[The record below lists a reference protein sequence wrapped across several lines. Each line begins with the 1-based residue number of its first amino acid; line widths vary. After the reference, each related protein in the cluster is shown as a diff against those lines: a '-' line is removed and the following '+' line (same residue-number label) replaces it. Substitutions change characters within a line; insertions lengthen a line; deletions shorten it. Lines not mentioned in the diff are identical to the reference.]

1 MKLLTRYN
9 RINIGVTIIIMLVT
23 GIVYYYTISHI
34 LTGQIDKDLVLEENE
49 VFSYVSKNH
58 RLPDV
63 YESNHQQIVFSLLG
77 NKKTERRFLDT
88 VYRDDDEKD
97 LEAARALISSVKVS
111 GQDYRITVTQSKVE
125 TEELIQIIFLI
136 TIGVIVSLLVILIVL
151 NRVIL
156 KSIWKPFYK
165 VLSQLKEFSL
175 ASNPIVHR
183 TPSTIEEFTE
193 LDQAVIIM
201 ADRVK
206 NDYQNLKAFTENASH
221 ELMTP
226 ISIINSKLD
235 TLVQTDEFTD
245 KQSKLLNDIYGTV
258 TRLTRLNKSMLL
270 LAKIENG
277 LIQDTAEV
285 NITEALEDCL
295 YQHEEIIHQLNIKL
309 TTNLEDKK
317 IRANKSLIEILL
329 NNLLSN
335 AIRHNYHNGELSI
348 KLDAQKLTINN
359 TGEGNFD
366 FDQVLKRFHKSD
378 GSEGIGLGLTLC
390 KQICDNYG
398 FKLGYLNVNHTHA
411 FSVAFDMSIYRY
423 TNPPNLHRI
432 E

>member
-1 MKLLTRYN
+1 MKLFDRYN
-9 RINIGVTIIIMLVT
+9 RVNIGVTIIIMLIT
-23 GIVYYYTISHI
+23 GVVYYYTISHI

-49 VFSYVSKNH
+49 VYNYVSKNH

-63 YESNHQQIVFSLLG
+63 YKSNHQQIVFMPLG
-77 NKKTERRFLDT
+77 NKQVERRFLDT
-88 VYRDDDEKD
+88 VYRDEDKKD
-97 LEAARALISSVKVS
+97 LEAGRALISSVKVL
-111 GQDYRITVTQSKVE
+111 GENYRILVTQSKVE
-125 TEELIQIIFLI
+125 TEDLIQIIFLI

-165 VLSQLKEFSL
+165 VLFQLKEFSL
-175 ASNPIVHR
+175 ANHATINS
-183 TPSTIEEFTE
+183 TPSTIDEFTE
-193 LDQAVIIM
+193 LDQAVISM

-206 NDYQNLKAFTENASH
+206 SDYQNLKVFTENASH

-226 ISIINSKLD
+226 ISVINSKLD

-277 LIQDTAEV
+277 LIPDNQDVDIKEV
-285 NITEALEDCL
+285 LEECL
-295 YQHEEIIHQLNIKL
+295 YQHEEMTSQLNIKL
-309 TTNLEDKK
+309 VTNLQDK
-317 IRANKSLIEILL
+317 RLQASKSLIEILL

-335 AIRHNYHNGELSI
+335 AIRHNYQNGELSVY
-348 KLDAQKLTINN
+348 LDAEKLTISN
-359 TGEGNFD
+359 TGEGSFD
-366 FDQVLKRFHKSD
+366 FGQVLKRFHKSD

-398 FKLGYLNVNHTHA
+398 YNFNYEHDNRHT
-411 FSVAFDMSIYRY
+411 FSVTF
-423 TNPPNLHRI
+423 
-432 E
+432 

>member
-1 MKLLTRYN
+1 MNLFEKYN
-9 RINIGVTIIIMLVT
+9 RINVGVTIVIMLVT

-63 YESNHQQIVFSLLG
+63 YESNHQQIVFTPSG
-77 NKKTERRFLDT
+77 QKKIKRRFLDT
-88 VYRDDDEKD
+88 TYHDSDEKD
-97 LEAARALISSVKVS
+97 LEAGRALISSVKLAGHNYSILV
-111 GQDYRITVTQSKVE
+111 IQSKVE
-125 TEELIQIIFLI
+125 TEDLIQIIFLI
-136 TIGVIVSLLVILIVL
+136 TIGVIVSLLAILLLL

-165 VLSQLKEFSL
+165 ILLQLKEFSL
-175 ASNPIVHR
+175 ANHANIHS
-183 TPSTIEEFTE
+183 TPSNIEEFAE
-193 LDQAVIIM
+193 LDQAVISM

-206 NDYQNLKAFTENASH
+206 SDYDNLKAFTENASH

-226 ISIINSKLD
+226 ISVINSKLD

-245 KQSKLLNDIYGTV
+245 KQSNLLNDIYCTV

-277 LIQDTAEV
+277 LIQDSQLIDVKE
-285 NITEALEDCL
+285 ILEHGI
-295 YQHEEIIHQLNIKL
+295 YQHEEMIQQLDITLNISLGNKQLN
-309 TTNLEDKK
+309 
-317 IRANKSLIEILL
+317 ANRSLMEILV

-335 AIRHNYHNGELSI
+335 AIRHNYTGGSLSVV
-348 KLDAQKLTINN
+348 LDTAKLTVSN
-359 TGEGNFD
+359 TGKNVFN

-378 GSEGIGLGLTLC
+378 ESEGIGLGLTLC

-398 FKLGYLNVNHTHA
+398 FTLSHKQHSKTHA
-411 FSVAFDMSIYRY
+411 FSVVF
-423 TNPPNLHRI
+423 
-432 E
+432 

>member
-9 RINIGVTIIIMLVT
+9 RVNIGVTIIIMLVT

-49 VFSYVSKNH
+49 VFNYVSKNH

-63 YESNHQQIVFSLLG
+63 YESNHQQILFSLLG
-77 NKKTERRFLDT
+77 DKKIERRFLDT

-97 LEAARALISSVKVS
+97 LEAARALISSVNVS
-111 GQDYRITVTQSKVE
+111 GQNYRIMVTQSKVE
-125 TEELIQIIFLI
+125 TEDLIQIIFLI
-136 TIGVIVSLLVILIVL
+136 TIGVIATLLVILIIL

-165 VLSQLKEFSL
+165 ILFQLKEFSL
-175 ASNPIVHR
+175 ANHATINS
-183 TPSTIEEFTE
+183 TPSNIDEFTE
-193 LDQAVIIM
+193 LDQAVISM

-206 NDYQNLKAFTENASH
+206 SDYQNLKAFTENASH

-226 ISIINSKLD
+226 ISVINSKLD

-277 LIQDTAEV
+277 LIQDNQDVDLKEV
-285 NITEALEDCL
+285 LEECL
-295 YQHEEIIHQLNIKL
+295 YQHEEMTHQLNIKL
-309 TTNLEDKK
+309 VTALHDKHLQ
-317 IRANKSLIEILL
+317 ANKSLIEILL

-335 AIRHNYHNGELSI
+335 AIRHNQQNGELSVY
-348 KLDAQKLTINN
+348 LTTGKLTISN
-359 TGEGNFD
+359 TGKGSFS
-366 FDQVLKRFHKSD
+366 FQQVLKRFHKSD

-398 FKLGYLNVNHTHA
+398 FKLDYEQTGNIHI
-411 FSVAFDMSIYRY
+411 FSVTF
-423 TNPPNLHRI
+423 
-432 E
+432 

>member
-1 MKLLTRYN
+1 MKLFDKYN
-9 RINIGVTIIIMLVT
+9 RVNIGVTIIIMLVT

-49 VFSYVSKNH
+49 VFSYVNKNH

-63 YESNHQQIVFSLLG
+63 YESNHQQIVFAPL
-77 NKKTERRFLDT
+77 KQQEVQRRFLDT

-97 LEAARALISSVKVS
+97 MEAARALISSVTVS
-111 GQDYRITVTQSKVE
+111 GQNYRIIVTQSKVE
-125 TEELIQIIFLI
+125 TEDLIQIIFLI
-136 TIGVIVSLLVILIVL
+136 TIGVIVALLAILIIL

-165 VLSQLKEFSL
+165 VLFQLKEFSL
-175 ASNPIVHR
+175 ASHPTISS
-183 TPSTIEEFTE
+183 TPSTIDEFTE
-193 LDQAVIIM
+193 LDQAVINM

-206 NDYQNLKAFTENASH
+206 SDYQNLKVFTENASH

-277 LIQDTAEV
+277 LIKDNTDV
-285 NITEALEDCL
+285 NVKLILEECI
-295 YQHEEIIHQLNIKL
+295 YQHEEMIHQLGINLK
-309 TTNLEDKK
+309 TTLGEKQLL
-317 IRANKSLIEILL
+317 ANKSLIEILL

-335 AIRHNYHNGELSI
+335 AIRHNYQNGELSI
-348 KLDAQKLTINN
+348 ELDAEKLTITN
-359 TGEGNFD
+359 TGKGSFD
-366 FDQVLKRFHKSD
+366 FDKVLKRFHKSD

-398 FKLGYLNVNHTHA
+398 FTFRYKQEGKLHS
-411 FSVAFDMSIYRY
+411 FSVIF
-423 TNPPNLHRI
+423 
-432 E
+432 

>member
-1 MKLLTRYN
+1 MKLFDRYN
-9 RINIGVTIIIMLVT
+9 RVNIGVTIIIMLIT
-23 GIVYYYTISHI
+23 GVVYYYTISHI

-63 YESNHQQIVFSLLG
+63 YESNHQQIVFMPLG
-77 NKKTERRFLDT
+77 NNQVKRRFLDT
-88 VYRDDDEKD
+88 VYRDADEKD
-97 LEAARALISSVKVS
+97 LEAGRALISSVKVL
-111 GQDYRITVTQSKVE
+111 GQNYRVLVTQSKVE
-125 TEELIQIIFLI
+125 TEDLIQIIFLI

-165 VLSQLKEFSL
+165 VLFQLKEFSL
-175 ASNPIVHR
+175 TNHPVIST
-183 TPSTIEEFTE
+183 TPSTIDEFKE
-193 LDQAVIIM
+193 LDKAVISM

-206 NDYQNLKAFTENASH
+206 NDYQNLKVFTENASH

-226 ISIINSKLD
+226 ISVINSKLD

-277 LIQDTAEV
+277 LIQDNQDVDIKEV
-285 NITEALEDCL
+285 LEECL
-295 YQHEEIIHQLNIKL
+295 YQHEEMIYQLNIKL
-309 TTNLEDKK
+309 VTDLHDKHSH
-317 IRANKSLIEILL
+317 ANKSLIEVLL

-335 AIRHNYHNGELSI
+335 GIRHNHQGGELSI
-348 KLDAQKLTINN
+348 YLDTEKLIISN
-359 TGEGNFD
+359 TGEGSFD
-366 FDQVLKRFHKSD
+366 FGQVLKRFHKSD

-398 FKLGYLNVNHTHA
+398 YTLNYEYDNNTHI
-411 FSVAFDMSIYRY
+411 FSVVF
-423 TNPPNLHRI
+423 
-432 E
+432 

>member
-1 MKLLTRYN
+1 MKLLDRYN
-9 RINIGVTIIIMLVT
+9 RVNIGVTIIIMLVT
-23 GIVYYYTISHI
+23 GVVYYYTISHI

-63 YESNHQQIVFSLLG
+63 YESNHQQIVFAPLSD
-77 NKKTERRFLDT
+77 KKIDRRFLDT
-88 VYRDDDEKD
+88 TYHDSDEKD
-97 LEAARALISSVKVS
+97 LEAGRALISSVSVS
-111 GQDYRITVTQSKVE
+111 GQNYRILVTQSKVE
-125 TEELIQIIFLI
+125 TEDLIQIIFLI

-165 VLSQLKEFSL
+165 VLFQLKEFSL
-175 ASNPIVHR
+175 ASNPTIHS

-193 LDQAVIIM
+193 LDQAVISM

-206 NDYQNLKAFTENASH
+206 NDYQNLKTFTENASH

-226 ISIINSKLD
+226 ISVINSKLD

-277 LIQDTAEV
+277 LIQDNTDVDVKEILV
-285 NITEALEDCL
+285 ESL
-295 YQHEEIIHQLNIKL
+295 YQHEEMIHQLNIKL
-309 TTNLEDKK
+309 TTDLHDKI

-335 AIRHNYHNGELSI
+335 AIRHNYQNGELSVY
-348 KLDAQKLTINN
+348 LDADKLSISN
-359 TGEGNFD
+359 TGEGAFD
-366 FDQVLKRFHKSD
+366 FDRALKRFHKSD

-390 KQICDNYG
+390 KQICDNYR
-398 FKLGYLNVNHTHA
+398 FTLGYQKNGKMHV
-411 FSVAFDMSIYRY
+411 FSVTF
-423 TNPPNLHRI
+423 
-432 E
+432 

>member
-1 MKLLTRYN
+1 MKLFDKYN
-9 RINIGVTIIIMLVT
+9 RVNIGVTIIIMLVT

-49 VFSYVSKNH
+49 VFSYVNKNH

-63 YESNHQQIVFSLLG
+63 YESNHQQIVFAPL
-77 NKKTERRFLDT
+77 KQQKAQRRFLDT

-97 LEAARALISSVKVS
+97 MEAARALISSVTVA
-111 GQDYRITVTQSKVE
+111 GQNYRIIVTQSKVE
-125 TEELIQIIFLI
+125 TEDLIQIIFLI
-136 TIGVIVSLLVILIVL
+136 TIGVIIALLAILIIL

-165 VLSQLKEFSL
+165 VLFQLKEFSL
-175 ASNPIVHR
+175 ASHPTVSS
-183 TPSTIEEFTE
+183 TPSTIDEFTE
-193 LDQAVIIM
+193 LNQAVINM

-206 NDYQNLKAFTENASH
+206 SDYQNLKVFTENASH

-277 LIQDTAEV
+277 LIKDNTDV
-285 NITEALEDCL
+285 NVKLVLEECV
-295 YQHEEIIHQLNIKL
+295 YQHEEMIHQLGINLK
-309 TTNLEDKK
+309 TTLGEKQLLV
-317 IRANKSLIEILL
+317 NKSLIEILL

-335 AIRHNYHNGELSI
+335 AIRHNYQNGELSI
-348 KLDAQKLTINN
+348 ELDAEKLTITN
-359 TGEGNFD
+359 TGKGSFD
-366 FDQVLKRFHKSD
+366 FDKVLKRFHKSD

-398 FKLGYLNVNHTHA
+398 FTLRYKQEGKIHA
-411 FSVAFDMSIYRY
+411 FSVIF
-423 TNPPNLHRI
+423 
-432 E
+432 